1 MNLRILIA
9 PSGFKE
15 SLGADEVADCIA
27 EGMRRAMPKAKF
39 VKAPL
44 VDGGEGFAKALVD
57 ATNGTL
63 HTLTVTGPVG
73 QPVEAHFG
81 ILGGA
86 GPRTAVLE
94 MAAAAGLRLVPRGMR
109 NPLITTTYGVGELIK
124 AALDAGAQRILI
136 GCGDS
141 GTNDGGAGA
150 AQALGVRFLD
160 CDNAPLGW
168 GGGELT
174 RLCHIDLSQR
184 DPRLDQVQI
193 DVAVNWHNVLC
204 GLKGVARVFGPQK
217 GATPEQV
224 AALEKA
230 LSHFAGIIEADLDMD
245 VRTAPGTGASGG
257 LGAGLIAFTGATL
270 HPRYEI
276 VMQYLELDALLT
288 QADLVI
294 TAEGG
299 IDFQTPQG
307 KIPAEV
313 ATRAKKLGLPVFALV
328 GTIGQGAEI
337 NYKHGIDSMAS
348 ILAAPCSLI
357 EAIHQTR
364 ELLIRAAERTA
375 RTIDIGLQLQPA
387 FQPVRRKP
395 HLFAA

>member
-1 MNLRILIA
+1 
-9 PSGFKE
+9 
-15 SLGADEVADCIA
+15 
-27 EGMRRAMPKAKF
+27 
-39 VKAPL
+39 
-44 VDGGEGFAKALVD
+44 
-57 ATNGTL
+57 
-63 HTLTVTGPVG
+63 
-73 QPVEAHFG
+73 
-81 ILGGA
+81 
-86 GPRTAVLE
+86 
-94 MAAAAGLRLVPRGMR
+94 
-109 NPLITTTYGVGELIK
+109 
-124 AALDAGAQRILI
+124 
-136 GCGDS
+136 
-141 GTNDGGAGA
+141 
-150 AQALGVRFLD
+150 
-160 CDNAPLGW
+160 
-168 GGGELT
+168 
-174 RLCHIDLSQR
+174 
-184 DPRLDQVQI
+184 
-193 DVAVNWHNVLC
+193 
-204 GLKGVARVFGPQK
+204 
-217 GATPEQV
+217 
-224 AALEKA
+224 
-230 LSHFAGIIEADLDMD
+230 MD